1 LKQIIKRKTHFD
13 KHIKDLMTCYIRLRT
28 HRGLLETGG
37 SKGSGQKRHV
47 ITISTVLKK
56 NVDLSVSKIF
66 HLRERRG

>member
-1 LKQIIKRKTHFD
+1 
-13 KHIKDLMTCYIRLRT
+13 MTCYIRLRT
-28 HRGLLETGG
+28 HRTTGNCG

-66 HLRERRG
+66 HFRDVLIVTNFRVSKNREVLAIFS